1 MSKYLSDRG
10 IKNVA
15 ALERHI
21 KSLINREVICSKEA
35 SGVKVVWCY
44 NNLLYSWFIEAS
56 VIYVIQEDQIDEL
69 INKILFTI
77 DPVNTYLHN
86 IASDYQFDKDS
97 PEYCGFL
104 NTEPGDSKEGILFI
118 NSMQKYGLMSP
129 YNETLKMLGLHL
141 EPGYSLE
148 ETVFTDHPE

>member
-1 MSKYLSDRG
+1 MSKYLSDKG

-21 KSLINREVICSKEA
+21 KSLIGREVICSKEA
-35 SGVKVVWCY
+35 SGVKVIWCY
-44 NNLLYSWFIEAS
+44 NNLLYSWMIDAS
-56 VIYVIQEDQIDEL
+56 VIYVIQEDQVNEL
-69 INKILFTI
+69 LRRIQFTI

-86 IASDYQFDKDS
+86 IASDYQFDKES
-97 PEYCGFL
+97 LEYCGFI
-104 NTEPGDSKEGILFI
+104 NTEPGTSKEGTLFI
-118 NSMQKYGLMSP
+118 NSIQTHGLMPP
-129 YNETLKMLGLHL
+129 YNETLRMLGLHL